1 MRNGGESDRER
12 ADAHTIWYA
21 KRFDL
26 PHRNDVPVITHCTS
40 SGEEWKVSFGGMF
53 QICVLDRVFAG
64 NVFVLKKGGLRD
76 NLKVL
81 PCCFKIVVERE
92 RVRVRGGNENTF
104 SFPRLFIHTSSS
116 LCVIPSCPG
125 I

>member
-1 MRNGGESDRER
+1 MVGESDRER

-26 PHRNDVPVITHCTS
+26 PHRNDVPAITHSTS

-92 RVRVRGGNENTF
+92 RVRVRGGNENTCVF
-104 SFPRLFIHTSSS
+104 SFTHLQVYVSFLPVPESHALF
-116 LCVIPSCPG
+116 
-125 I
+125 